1 MKPNLLKIYEMENA
15 LAQKPKAIIS
25 DEDSPTRYDIPMH
38 IIEHVQQG
46 KPNRLIH
53 FTIAPTLLSNIIN
66 IKRSYRSLKKNTE
79 EQKSKVDETFVN
91 NLIDFCNKK
100 CITSIGFTKLPQEL
114 VFKEKAVLF
123 ENAIVLTKE
132 MDSGRIALAPH
143 RKTAKMV
150 METYNEL
157 GIIANKLAAYIR
169 KKGYSAQASH
179 PLGGVVLYPPLA
191 KEAGLGWF
199 GRHGLL
205 ITPEHGPRVRIAVVF
220 TNIPNL
226 PFATENP
233 HSWIPNHCAT
243 CGKCIRNCPP
253 KSLLEKPIQ
262 QKNGRLTH
270 NISEKCFEYFMEYHS
285 CSICIKVC
293 PFSTTG
299 YKELHERFLEKE
311 SK

>member
-1 MKPNLLKIYEMENA
+1 MKPNLLKIYEKENTV
-15 LAQKPKAIIS
+15 AQKPNAIIS
-25 DEDSPTRYDIPMH
+25 SEDSPTRYDIPLH
-38 IIEHVQQG
+38 IIEHVEKG
-46 KPNRLIH
+46 KTNRLIH

-79 EQKSKVDETFVN
+79 KQKSNVDDTFVN
-91 NLIDFCNKK
+91 NLIEFCKK
-100 CITSIGFTKLPQEL
+100 QGVSSIGFTKVSREL
-114 VFKEKAVLF
+114 VFKEKAVLY
-123 ENAIVLTKE
+123 ENAIVFTKE
-132 MDSGRIALAPH
+132 MDSDRIALAPH

-150 METYNEL
+150 METYNNL
-157 GIIANKLAAYIR
+157 GIIANKVAAYLR
-169 KKGYSAQASH
+169 SKGFSAQASH
-179 PLGGVVLYPPLA
+179 PLGGVALYPPLA

-220 TNIPNL
+220 TDIPNL

-243 CGKCIRNCPP
+243 CGKCIRSCPP
-253 KSLLEKPIQ
+253 KSLMEKPIM
-262 QKNGRLTH
+262 QKNGLFTH
-270 NISEKCFEYFMEYHS
+270 NISEKCFEYFVENHS

-299 YKELHERFLEKE
+299 YKELHARYLK
-311 SK
+311 KHQN